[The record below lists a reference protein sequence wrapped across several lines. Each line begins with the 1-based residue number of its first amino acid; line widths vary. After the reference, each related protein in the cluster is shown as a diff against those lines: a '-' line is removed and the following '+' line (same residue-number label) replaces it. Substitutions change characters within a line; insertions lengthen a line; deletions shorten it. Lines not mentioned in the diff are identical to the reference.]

1 MILKISKLKL
11 SRVLLVISYEKSS
24 EYYIYIL
31 KLLIINFIFVSNINL
46 EQKYDIL
53 LKVFAYS

>member
-53 LKVFAYS
+53 LNVS